1 MLPDELTVYVN
12 FARLM
17 VERDRRMELVRMGKI
32 DEFANGVTDTLA
44 DLEQRFGGLGAKAQA
59 LKEKGETVAGRWEQ
73 HFEAQAKSLAA
84 AEDAIN
90 RISNIPLEHKK
101 PDQFTT

>member
-1 MLPDELTVYVN
+1 MRDSIATYIN
-12 FARLM
+12 FARLL
-17 VERDRRMELVRMGKI
+17 VERDRRIEQIRMGKI

-44 DLEQRFGGLGAKAQA
+44 DLETRFGGLGARAQK
-59 LKEKGETVAGRWEQ
+59 LKEKGETVADRWEQ

-90 RISNIPLEHKK
+90 RLSNVPPPPKK
-101 PDQFTT
+101 ADQFTT